1 MISGGGKSH
10 KRARKKVEGQ
20 LSIGWF
26 SVANAS
32 SPPVGRVGLGGCWW
46 VFRRLTK
53 RFSFSAAPPQ
63 TTYFDRR
70 VGVGESSPPGS
81 FSFPSRFGQSFSN
94 RRRQDTHPDPPTPT
108 KKVSCGAD

>member
-20 LSIGWF
+20 LSIGSF
-26 SVANAS
+26 SVADAS

-63 TTYFDRR
+63 TTCFDRR
-70 VGVGESSPPGS
+70 VGVGG
-81 FSFPSRFGQSFSN
+81 
-94 RRRQDTHPDPPTPT
+94 
-108 KKVSCGAD
+108 CW